1 MKVLFALGSE
11 QTSKRV
17 AEKYLEKYGEEM
29 EYKNVFYFKA
39 LLDEVKKDKSYDRIV
54 ISEELEQFGLKNVEA
69 FDKFIF
75 NNVDNVTDEVED
87 CEIIFICSDRRS
99 RDHDRFVERLF
110 NIGVYNTLIGDE
122 RNVTSLCEFIKNP
135 MNKKEAKRHLN
146 INPIVSDGT
155 MSTRDDEVEEAQIM
169 SILKYYDSI
178 KGKSEEYLPA
188 FDRIAEQYSRNQLKV
203 IINFLPADVK
213 KEILSSE
220 RYIFLIDSNEYQ
232 NLQNSNNTQNTINKP
247 GKRGLLF
254 GILKDNKSKE
264 TFRKQSASGSTIN
277 GNGSDEAIKLQETLK
292 MESDKLREE
301 EEAIK
306 KAEEELRKKEEMNKK
321 AEQEAKEREKMQSDI
336 QNTNTVQ
343 SDFEKQQAELKKLAE
358 QQALQREQTIE
369 QTNVNQDALAKQ
381 QEELQKKAQQEAFEK
396 AKEEQRRKVAQE
408 AMEYVDKTEQEKL
421 EEERKKI
428 EQEKIALEEAR
439 KKLREQSVQ
448 YAPTIPR
455 MKKMIVL
462 AGANKSG
469 TTFLAN
475 AIAHNL
481 TSSNINVG
489 LLDMAKDT
497 SLYYIY
503 NQNDKALRNIA
514 SECMQKLGEGID
526 SYIPVNKNLK
536 VYTSIPGAVESKRS
550 YKNRAIIDTV
560 REAND
565 VLIVD
570 GDFSTPSDYFE
581 KAQEIYIVQDMDII
595 KMQDTTKFLRELKNR
610 GIDMKKIRIIVNKYV
625 KCLLTPKKM
634 VEGLSYYN
642 DPQMSFIDELLD
654 SKVQYFMIPFSVEN
668 YARYVDCIYKNNMD
682 YKKFTP
688 DFKEAIAELTNQMF
702 RADSQPRKRGI
713 FG

>member
-1 MKVLFALGSE
+1 MKVLFAIGSE

-17 AEKYLEKYGEEM
+17 AEKYLEKYGEEI

-39 LLDEVKKDKSYDRIV
+39 LLDEVKKNKSYDRIV
-54 ISEELEQFGLKNVEA
+54 ISEELEQFELKNIEA
-69 FDKFIF
+69 LDKFIF

-87 CEIIFICSDRRS
+87 SEIIFICSDRRS
-99 RDHDRFVERLF
+99 KDHDRFVERLF
-110 NIGVYNTLIGDE
+110 NIGVYNALIGDE
-122 RNVTSLCEFIKNP
+122 RNITSLCECIKNP

-146 INPIVSDGT
+146 INPVVSDGT

-169 SILKYYDSI
+169 SILKYFDSI
-178 KGKSEEYLPA
+178 KGKTEEYLPA
-188 FDRIAEQYSRNQLKV
+188 FDRIAEQYSKNQLKV
-203 IINFLPADVK
+203 ILNFLTPDVK

-232 NLQNSNNTQNTINKP
+232 NLQNNNASPNNGNKQ

-254 GILKDNKSKE
+254 GILKDNKNKE
-264 TFRKQSASGSTIN
+264 FFKKQSNTVVQSNENKSNMDNQNRTNEVENARV
-277 GNGSDEAIKLQETLK
+277 K
-292 MESDKLREE
+292 

-306 KAEEELRKKEEMNKK
+306 KAEEELRKKAEQEAIAKQQEELRKK
-321 AEQEAKEREKMQSDI
+321 AEQEARERQ
-336 QNTNTVQ
+336 
-343 SDFEKQQAELKKLAE
+343 
-358 QQALQREQTIE
+358 
-369 QTNVNQDALAKQ
+369 Q
-381 QEELQKKAQQEAFEK
+381 QEELRELAEKQAIEKEQTEQKVKAEQEAIERQQQEELRRKAEQEAFEK

-408 AMEYVDKTEQEKL
+408 AMENVDKTEQEKL

-439 KKLREQSVQ
+439 RKLREQSTQ
-448 YAPTIPR
+448 QTIVVSPGV
-455 MKKMIVL
+455 KKMIALV
-462 AGANKSG
+462 GANKSG

-475 AIAHNL
+475 ALAHKLALNG
-481 TSSNINVG
+481 TNVG
-489 LLDMAKDT
+489 LLDMARDT

-503 NQNDKALRNIA
+503 NQNDKALRKIA

-526 SYIPVNKNLK
+526 SYIPVNKHLK
-536 VYTSIPGAVESKRS
+536 VYTCVPGAVESKRS
-550 YKNRAIIDTV
+550 YRNRAIVDTV

-565 VLIVD
+565 VVIVD
-570 GDFSTPSDYFE
+570 GDFATPNDYFD

-595 KMQDTTKFLRELKNR
+595 KMQDTTMFLRELKNR
-610 GIDMKKIRIIVNKYV
+610 GINMSKIKIIVNKYV
-625 KCLLTPKKM
+625 KCMLTPKKL

-654 SKVQYFMIPFSVEN
+654 SKVQYFVVPLNIEN
-668 YARYVDCIYKNNMD
+668 YARYVDCMYKNNID

-688 DFKEAIAELTNQMF
+688 DFMEAINELCNNIYRTN
-702 RADSQPRKRGI
+702 SQSKRRGI